1 MKSFF
6 EIIGTSKS
14 AGQAISD
21 VIKNFRLPLA
31 VSALLSLFIP
41 FFEVIFVGI
50 LYFVINDPTLSEF
63 IIFFNSYGISLL
75 SIQSYLPLFLV
86 IVALLLLLLNAL
98 AKVYLSKVV
107 GKIYYEGYILYAN
120 KLLNS
125 YLSSK
130 PTFSIQYPQKNI
142 INGMTVEAP
151 SVGMFASELVKM
163 LTQLI
168 GSFVLLLAAVTVS
181 PILIALIL
189 FIGISLFFVNNYYF
203 RREYE
208 ITQNKISA
216 TTGVIDLTSEIINGI
231 KSIIIDGAESRVSK
245 TFDDE
250 IKQSQKWRIHRT
262 VNRAKVQAIF
272 DTGLFGA
279 LFAIIFTG
287 IYISNLE
294 VSALLA
300 FMILMARFQSF
311 ISKAQSSWLSI
322 KGRIPSV
329 EFMVDM
335 ISSLSQR
342 EEVPHIEETIDFSNG
357 LKIEFHGVDFSYS
370 PETDQILESIDFLFS
385 SGDRILIQGESGFG
399 KSTLLMLIIG
409 LLQPTNGRI
418 LINNVPLNQSGFY
431 AMRDKISFASI
442 DSFVFKNSMRENLD
456 LSGNNQEEDLS
467 EVIDAVELENKVN
480 SLDEGIDQFVGQ
492 NGSLLSAGQRQRLI
506 LARALIRKGML
517 VILDE
522 ATANLDEHVEKD
534 VIENLLK
541 YIDPKAIVIMVSHK
555 APKNYSYNKKYIIE
569 NKSLVISN

>member
-14 AGQAISD
+14 AGKAISD
-21 VIKNFRLPLA
+21 VIENFRFPLA
-31 VSALLSLFIP
+31 ASAFLSFFIP

-63 IIFFNSYGISLL
+63 IIFSKSYGIDLI
-75 SIQSYLPLFLV
+75 SIQSYLPLVLV
-86 IVALLLLLLNAL
+86 VVALFLLFLNAL

-125 YLSSK
+125 YLSSE
-130 PTFSIQYPQKNI
+130 PTFSIQYPHKNI

-168 GSFVLLLAAVTVS
+168 GSFVLLLAAATVS

-189 FIGISLFFVNNYYF
+189 FIGISLFFINNYYF
-203 RREYE
+203 RKEYE

-231 KSIIIDGAESRVSK
+231 KSIIIDGAESKVSK
-245 TFDDE
+245 SFDDE

-342 EEVPHIEETIDFSNG
+342 EETQQVDDNIDFSNG
-357 LKIEFHGVDFSYS
+357 LKIEFQGVDFSYS

-409 LLQPTNGRI
+409 LLQPTNGKI

-431 AMRDKISFASI
+431 ALRDKISFASI
-442 DSFVFKNSMRENLD
+442 DSFVFKNSMRENFD
-456 LSGNNQEEDLS
+456 LSGKNQEEDLS
-467 EVIDAVELENKVN
+467 EVVHAVELENKVD
-480 SLDEGIDQFVGQ
+480 SLEEGIDQFIGQ

-569 NKSLVISN
+569 NKNLVTSN